1 MKAEI
6 DYIVKKNDNYESR
19 AEDEAFESPV
29 KWLIDL
35 DKKDLSSQREEI
47 EKIHRDYTHR
57 VLDLKPAFF

>member
-6 DYIVKKNDNYESR
+6 DNLVKNNDNYESI
-19 AEDEAFESPV
+19 AGDEAFESPV

-35 DKKDLSSQREEI
+35 DKKDSASQSEEI

-57 VLDLKPAFF
+57 ILDLKPAFF